1 MRQDRIVELYR
12 SELWECQLLESI
24 LKDEGIDCFLT
35 NSVRSGYAPIIAAA
49 QQVQI
54 MIRESDLPRAGEI
67 LEAFRRNNQE

>member
-12 SELWECQLLESI
+12 GELWECQLLESI

-35 NSVRSGYAPIIAAA
+35 NSVRNGYAPIIAAA

-54 MIRESDLPRAGEI
+54 MIRESDLPRAGGI

>member
-12 SELWECQLLESI
+12 GELWECQLLENI

-54 MIRESDLPRAGEI
+54 MIRESDLPRAGGI
-67 LEAFRRNNQE
+67 LETFRRNNQE